1 MIAILLVVGAAVLSV
16 TVGRNLAVDRPQW
29 IGMAPAALAAP
40 AAIEVGELSFSESV
54 DDRARPRDP
63 KIEFDS
69 TSDDVWVSFDYRNN
83 SGSNVSYLAR
93 ANGEDWAWG
102 DLDCC
107 EGSQGRYAFP
117 LRRRSGKDLGGAA
130 YEVFIYDGDTEKARG
145 GFGVHGT
152 KGFDSDG
159 QGNSNNNG
167 NDNH

>member
-1 MIAILLVVGAAVLSV
+1 MLLVVGAAVLSV
-16 TVGRNLAVDRPQW
+16 TVGPNLAIVRPQR
-29 IGMAPAALAAP
+29 IGVASVALAAP
-40 AAIEVGELSFSESV
+40 AAIDVGELLFSESV
-54 DDRARPRDP
+54 DDRARPHDP
-63 KIEFDS
+63 KIEFD
-69 TSDDVWVSFDYRNN
+69 TTTDDVWVSFDYHNN
-83 SGSNVSYLAR
+83 SGSSVSYLAR

-107 EGSQGRYAFP
+107 EGSQGRDAVP
-117 LRRRSGKDLGGAA
+117 LLRRSGKDLGGAA